1 MAENQVKPLNMR
13 ESMDLMDQIVD
24 AVRMVGGNDA
34 DLRLL
39 SRSSSARRRV
49 ARIIKGEETDQI
61 YRTKIRY
68 GMSYQER
75 VKSCVDLQEHK
86 RSVDTPWEMTTS
98 GPPELELRLVRYE
111 YLIEHKPKLGG
122 IEHLLDFA
130 FYHPDELG
138 EDYRIVAPA
147 AVWKSQDDKEC
158 ATYLM
163 RDGDGKRTL
172 RHYWSIE
179 VDISRYRFLIIN
191 S

>member
-68 GMSYQER
+68 GMSYQDR

-86 RSVDTPWEMTTS
+86 RSVDTPWELTICSTSPSIIPTSWEKTIVSLPRLPFGNRKMTKNALRTS
-98 GPPELELRLVRYE
+98 
-111 YLIEHKPKLGG
+111 
-122 IEHLLDFA
+122 
-130 FYHPDELG
+130 
-138 EDYRIVAPA
+138 
-147 AVWKSQDDKEC
+147 
-158 ATYLM
+158 
-163 RDGDGKRTL
+163 
-172 RHYWSIE
+172 
-179 VDISRYRFLIIN
+179 
-191 S
+191 